1 MISISGANNVRI
13 EGITFENSK
22 SDPIGIS
29 GSENCEVAGC
39 SIRNISGGAGW
50 VADSKK
56 CGFRSCN
63 IYNIGSRALSISGLN
78 RIYSAAEKKFIN
90 SISGDPFG
98 SQFRGN
104 CGTVSVKLKNSIKI
118 KTGGGYAS
126 YITED
131 FLPLEYSAVYVSRV
145 GKNGKRVLEV
155 GTKSDI
161 AVGDYAVYTTR
172 VGQDFRIIIYK

>member
-1 MISISGANNVRI
+1 MIRLDV
-13 EGITFENSK
+13 
-22 SDPIGIS
+22 D
-29 GSENCEVAGC
+29 
-39 SIRNISGGAGW
+39 
-50 VADSKK
+50 ADSK
-56 CGFRSCN
+56 
-63 IYNIGSRALSISGLN
+63 ITGLN

-98 SQFRGN
+98 SQFRRN

-131 FLPLEYSAVYVSRV
+131 FLLLEYSAVYVSRV

-155 GTKSDI
+155 GKKSDI
-161 AVGDYAVYTTR
+161 AVGGYAVYTTR